1 MAGHTTSNDTTRVWD
16 LAEKISVAMLANWD
30 GQNLHSRPMSAHVA
44 RDENAFYFLADKRHH
59 KDEDI
64 RKFPTV
70 CLAFA
75 DAGDHKYLSVTGDA
89 SVSNDRAKIK
99 ELFTTW
105 AKAWWDSPEDPNL
118 CLLKVVPTQA
128 EYWDTPG
135 KVISSIKMAV
145 AAATGNRPDIGE
157 NRKVA
162 M

>member
-1 MAGHTTSNDTTRVWD
+1 MSDIDRVWE
-16 LAEKISVAMLANWD
+16 LADRISVAMLASWD
-30 GQNLHSRPMSAHVA
+30 GQNPHSRPMSAHTT

-59 KDEDI
+59 KDDDI

-75 DAGDHKYLSVTGDA
+75 DVSDQKYVSITGEA
-89 SVSNDRAKIK
+89 SVSNDRQKIK
-99 ELFTTW
+99 ELWSPW
-105 AKAWWDSPEDPNL
+105 AKAWWPSPDDPNI

-135 KVISSIKMAV
+135 KVVSTVKMAV
-145 AAATGNRPDIGE
+145 GAMTGARPDIGK

>member
-1 MAGHTTSNDTTRVWD
+1 MAATDDTARVWD
-16 LAEKISVAMLANWD
+16 LAEKISVAMLATWD
-30 GQNLHSRPMSAHVA
+30 GTNPHARPMSAHIA

-75 DAGDHKYLSVTGDA
+75 DASDHKYVSISGEA
-89 SVSNDRAKIK
+89 SVSSDRAKIK
-99 ELFTTW
+99 ELWSAW
-105 AKAWWDSPEDPNL
+105 AKAWWDSPEDPNV
-118 CLLKVVPTQA
+118 CVLKVVPTEA

-145 AAATGNRPDIGE
+145 AAATGSRPDIGE
-157 NRKVA
+157 NRKVT

>member
-1 MAGHTTSNDTTRVWD
+1 MAATDDTDRVWD
-16 LAEKISVAMLANWD
+16 LAEKISVAMLATWD
-30 GQNLHSRPMSAHVA
+30 GQNPHARPMSAHIA

-75 DAGDHKYLSVTGDA
+75 DASDHKYVSISGEA
-89 SVSNDRAKIK
+89 SVSSDRAKIK
-99 ELFTTW
+99 ELWSAW
-105 AKAWWDSPEDPNL
+105 AKAWWDSPDDPNV
-118 CLLKVVPTQA
+118 CVLKVVPTEA

-145 AAATGNRPDIGE
+145 AAATGSRPDIGE

>member
-1 MAGHTTSNDTTRVWD
+1 MAANGIDHTARVWD
-16 LAEKISVAMLANWD
+16 LAEKISVAMLATWD
-30 GQNLHSRPMSAHVA
+30 GRNPHARPMSAHIA
-44 RDENAFYFLADKRHH
+44 REENAFYFLADKRHH
-59 KDEDI
+59 KDDDI

-75 DAGDHKYLSVTGDA
+75 DASDHKYVSISGEA

-99 ELFTTW
+99 ELWSAW
-105 AKAWWDSPEDPNL
+105 AKAWWDSPDDPNV
-118 CLLKVVPTQA
+118 CVLKVVPTEA

-145 AAATGNRPDIGE
+145 AVATGNRPDIGE